1 MLRFLILVAVIW
13 LFFSLLVKLTGKRK
27 DSDPAAVEQMVRCAH
42 CDVFIP
48 RKAAYEKDGK
58 FYCSKEHYSLSKDD
72 QS

>member
-1 MLRFLILVAVIW
+1 MLRFLILILAIW

-27 DSDPAAVEQMVRCAH
+27 HGDPAVEQMVRCAH

-48 RKAAYEKDGK
+48 RKAAWEKDGQ
-58 FYCSKEHYSLSKDD
+58 FYCSEEHYSLSGKD